1 MLHESVHNAATDD
14 FAPTRIFAPRRH
26 RLLLRN
32 PIRKTLL
39 LPARTHARM
48 NVHTPVSTRTER
60 LSGSVDGGLSELRA
74 VSPLPIVPAF
84 VCTISFPETL
94 SCLRPDS
101 GNRSRVCLEH
111 VGSARL
117 CLLAFR
123 VF

>member
-48 NVHTPVSTRTER
+48 NVHTPVSTRTETIR
-60 LSGSVDGGLSELRA
+60 FCRRGAVGTTGGFTA
-74 VSPLPIVPAF
+74 
-84 VCTISFPETL
+84 
-94 SCLRPDS
+94 PDS
-101 GNRSRVCLEH
+101 TGVRVYN
-111 VGSARL
+111 
-117 CLLAFR
+117 
-123 VF
+123 